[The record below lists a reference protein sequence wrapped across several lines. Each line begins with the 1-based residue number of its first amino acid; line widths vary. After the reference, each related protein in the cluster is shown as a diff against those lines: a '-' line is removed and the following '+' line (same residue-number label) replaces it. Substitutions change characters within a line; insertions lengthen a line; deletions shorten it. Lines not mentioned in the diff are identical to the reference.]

1 MRTIAAGLSA
11 VVALLVFASCAG
23 TNTAVGVTTNQT
35 VYEEEKN
42 PR

>member
-1 MRTIAAGLSA
+1 MVAGLFA
-11 VVALLVFASCAG
+11 VVALLIFASCAG